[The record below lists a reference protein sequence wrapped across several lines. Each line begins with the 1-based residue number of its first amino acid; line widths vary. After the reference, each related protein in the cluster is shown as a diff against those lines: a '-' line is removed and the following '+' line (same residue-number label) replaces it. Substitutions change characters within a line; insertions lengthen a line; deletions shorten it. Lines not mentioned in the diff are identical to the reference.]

1 MSPSQRASDRARQ
14 GAGSGSAAW
23 ATAIAFAMA
32 ASPLLGPRLA
42 AQGSAATQ
50 ASPARPA
57 SAARAAYTPPR
68 TPWGDP
74 DLQGNYTNKYEQGT
88 PFERP
93 DEFAG
98 RKIDDLKTDELK
110 DILQERQD
118 RALLSITLAGGDPAG
133 NLGGPL
139 WWQDQFEVSK
149 GSRPWFVVDPTD
161 GKIPPVTPDAQ
172 RRIAARTAAARAVRG
187 GGADSYTSRSLYDR
201 CITRG
206 LPGSMMPVIYGN
218 SYQVVQG
225 PGYVAIRYEMVNET
239 RVIPLDGR
247 AHVGSTIRSHMGD
260 ARGRWEGN
268 TLVVETTNFRDESV
282 YRNGNPATLKLIE
295 RFTRTAPNRIEWNVT
310 VEDPST
316 WTRPWTFAMPLTMN
330 DDERIMEYACHEG
343 NRAMEGILSA
353 ARAEEEQVRQGLKSA
368 TTQVPTA
375 AEGER

>member
-1 MSPSQRASDRARQ
+1 MNARIVTSC
-14 GAGSGSAAW
+14 G
-23 ATAIAFAMA
+23 
-32 ASPLLGPRLA
+32 LA
-42 AQGSAATQ
+42 AVLGWVVTPSLLAQTQ
-50 ASPARPA
+50 ARPA
-57 SAARAAYTPPR
+57 ASKQPSAARPFTPPR

-74 DLQGNYTNKYEQGT
+74 DLQGNFTNKYEQGT

-98 RKIDDLKTDELK
+98 RKIDDLKNEELK

-139 WWQDQFEVSK
+139 WWQDQFEVNK

-161 GKIPPVTPDAQ
+161 GKIPPITQEAQ
-172 RRIAARTAAARAVRG
+172 RRIAARAAVTRATRG
-187 GGADSYTSRSLYDR
+187 SGGDSYTDRSLYDR

-218 SYQVVQG
+218 SYHIVQG
-225 PGYVAIRYEMVNET
+225 PGYVAIRYEMVHET

-247 AHVGSTIRSHMGD
+247 PHVGSTIRSHMGD
-260 ARGRWEGN
+260 ARGHWDGN
-268 TLVVETTNFRDESV
+268 TLVVETTNFRDESI
-282 YRNGNPATLKLIE
+282 YRNGNPATLKLVE
-295 RFTRTAPNRIEWNVT
+295 RFTRTAPTRVEWAVT
-310 VEDPST
+310 VDDPTT

-343 NRAMEGILSA
+343 NRAMENILSA
-353 ARAEEEQVRQGLKSA
+353 ARAEEDDVRKGLKSS
-368 TTQVPTA
+368 TSQVPTA

>member
-1 MSPSQRASDRARQ
+1 MSTRRLASI
-14 GAGSGSAAW
+14 GAAAAFACVSAAP
-23 ATAIAFAMA
+23 AV
-32 ASPLLGPRLA
+32 
-42 AQGSAATQ
+42 AQS
-50 ASPARPA
+50 A
-57 SAARAAYTPPR
+57 SAGKPSTSSRSSATSTATYVAPK

-98 RKIDDLKTDELK
+98 RKIEDVKNDELK

-139 WWQDQFEVSK
+139 WWQDQFEVGK

-161 GKIPPVTPDAQ
+161 GKIPPITQDGQ
-172 RRIAARTAAARAVRG
+172 RRIAARAAAARATRG
-187 GGADSYTSRSLYDR
+187 SGADTYTERSLYDR

-218 SYQVVQG
+218 SYDIVQG
-225 PGYVAIRYEMVNET
+225 PGFVGIRYEMVHET

-247 AHVGSTIRSHMGD
+247 PHVGTVLKSHMGD
-260 ARGRWEGN
+260 ARGRWDGN

-282 YRNGNPATLKLIE
+282 YRNGNPATMKLVE
-295 RFTRTAPNRIEWNVT
+295 RFTRVSPTRVEWSVT
-310 VEDPST
+310 VEDPTT

-330 DDERIMEYACHEG
+330 DSERLMEYACHEG
-343 NRAMEGILSA
+343 NRAMENILSA
-353 ARAEEEQVRQGLKSA
+353 ARADEELVRKGLKASVSA
-368 TTQVPTA
+368 VSTA
-375 AEGER
+375 AEGDR